1 LTSAGPRPRERH
13 TRASAPPHWG
23 HWRFDVSTHLRR
35 TRVDLALHL
44 PRQCDHERG
53 LQLQPRES
61 PDRLVRYLVKRPRNL
76 VILQHHPRP
85 HRLRRLTR
93 RATPQSPGDPRTAAS
108 SPSYLTPIGPH
119 SRCPIGAQFRRVSQ
133 LARHSE
139 NTSAASSVHEPVH
152 ADSSSAWSEG
162 CGISLSTRAWA
173 SRSVRC
179 PPRRGRDRSVPMGS
193 LASATN
199 RFCPGQGF
207 QTCTP
212 CGTSRMPW
220 S

>member
-1 LTSAGPRPRERH
+1 VPQHLHTGDTGVLTCQPTCDAPASISLYTYP
-13 TRASAPPHWG
+13 ASATMNAAFNYNHGNLPTGSCATGETSEEPGHPPT
-23 HWRFDVSTHLRR
+23 SPEAPS
-35 TRVDLALHL
+35 LA
-44 PRQCDHERG
+44 
-53 LQLQPRES
+53 
-61 PDRLVRYLVKRPRNL
+61 
-76 VILQHHPRP
+76 
-85 HRLRRLTR
+85 RRLTR

-139 NTSAASSVHEPVH
+139 NTSAASSVREPVH

-173 SRSVRC
+173 SRSLRC